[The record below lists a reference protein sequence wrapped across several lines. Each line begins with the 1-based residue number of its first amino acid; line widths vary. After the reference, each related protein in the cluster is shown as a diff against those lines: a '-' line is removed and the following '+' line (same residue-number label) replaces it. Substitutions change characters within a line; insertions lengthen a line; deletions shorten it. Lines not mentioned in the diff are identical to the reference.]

1 MFAKIQAGCSHE
13 VASVPHV
20 PVPGNLFR
28 KYAAMRSL
36 GVSGAM
42 QCWGSGDY
50 PSLMTRAAGR
60 LSFAPFPKTESEF
73 MTQLARRD
81 WGPDAPRVV
90 AAWSSLYNPSRQ
102 MVATGR
108 SSVGIVEVSEL
119 RKQYD
124 PPKGVLAVDG
134 VSFGI
139 ERGEIF
145 SLLGPNGAG
154 KSTTISM
161 LSCLLRPSGGDAL
174 VDGHSIVAEPRAVKS
189 VIGVVP
195 QDIAL
200 YPDMTARE
208 NLLFWGRMY
217 GLAGAQLKMRVD
229 EVLELISLV
238 DRQKERLDKY
248 SGGMKRRV
256 NIGVALLHRPQVL
269 YLDEPTVG
277 IDPQSRR
284 SILDG
289 ILALRDQ
296 GMTLLY
302 TTHYMAEAQEL
313 SDRIGIV
320 DHGKM
325 IAIGTHDELVKI
337 VGEEA
342 RVELRV
348 DHDLAAMLERWG
360 SLPGVDT
367 ALLQD
372 EQGVL
377 LVKDANEVLPRLFE
391 EAAAAGSRI
400 IEVDVREPNLEA
412 VFLHLTG
419 RALRE

>member
-1 MFAKIQAGCSHE
+1 
-13 VASVPHV
+13 
-20 PVPGNLFR
+20 
-28 KYAAMRSL
+28 
-36 GVSGAM
+36 VS
-42 QCWGSGDY
+42 
-50 PSLMTRAAGR
+50 
-60 LSFAPFPKTESEF
+60 
-73 MTQLARRD
+73 
-81 WGPDAPRVV
+81 
-90 AAWSSLYNPSRQ
+90 
-102 MVATGR
+102 
-108 SSVGIVEVSEL
+108 IVEVQAL
-119 RKQYD
+119 RKQYE
-124 PPKGVLAVDG
+124 PPKGVLAVDD
-134 VSFGI
+134 VSFAI

-161 LSCLLRPSGGDAL
+161 LSCLLRPSGGDAT
-174 VDGHSIVAEPRAVKS
+174 VDGHSVVSDPQAVKS

-195 QDIAL
+195 QDIAV

-208 NLLFWGRMY
+208 NLVFWGRMY
-217 GLAGAQLKMRVD
+217 GLAGAELKSRVD
-229 EVLELISLV
+229 EVLDLISLV
-238 DRQKERLDKY
+238 DRQNDRVDKF

-256 NIGVALLHRPQVL
+256 NIGVALLHRPKVL

-296 GMTLLY
+296 GMTVLY

-325 IAIGTHDELVKI
+325 IALGTHAELVRI

-342 RVELRV
+342 RVDVTV
-348 DHDLAAMLERWG
+348 DKALDGMVERWAAL
-360 SLPGVDT
+360 SGVSSASVEEDH
-367 ALLQD
+367 A
-372 EQGVL
+372 EL
-377 LVKDANEVLPRLFE
+377 LVEDANEVLPRLFE
-391 EAAAAGSRI
+391 EAAAGGSRI
-400 IEVDVREPNLEA
+400 TAVSVSEPNLEL